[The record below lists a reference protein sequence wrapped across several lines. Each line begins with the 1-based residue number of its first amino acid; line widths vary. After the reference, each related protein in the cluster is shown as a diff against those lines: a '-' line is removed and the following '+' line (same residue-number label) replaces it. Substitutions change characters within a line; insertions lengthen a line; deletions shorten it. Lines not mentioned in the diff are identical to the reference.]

1 VSRVGSGLVS
11 LSCLGALLGCSIG
24 DFDVD
29 RHIDEQRV
37 PGNALSGLLDTFL
50 NAPVPMNVN
59 VREETSAHDSGPA
72 SSAHLTRLEFRITK
86 TAMAA
91 PDTDDFSFL
100 QSATVYVE
108 STKAGSSLARQKIA
122 EALDLDLEP
131 SSKLRFRTF
140 DAVDVLP
147 YSEEGARFVSEASG
161 HAPSD
166 DVSFDGGFT
175 ITVELF

>member
-1 VSRVGSGLVS
+1 MSRAGSSLVS

-59 VREETSAHDSGPA
+59 VREETSARDSGPA

-122 EALDLDLEP
+122 EALDPGP

-161 HAPSD
+161 HAPPD